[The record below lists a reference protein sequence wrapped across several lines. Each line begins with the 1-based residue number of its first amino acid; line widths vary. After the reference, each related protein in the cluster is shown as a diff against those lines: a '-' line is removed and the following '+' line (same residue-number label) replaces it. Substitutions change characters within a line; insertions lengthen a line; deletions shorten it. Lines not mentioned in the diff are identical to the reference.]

1 MAAKHEFEEIE
12 SVDTARQLFQRA
24 LRILPN
30 SEKLW
35 TEVLLFGLVLKIRQ
49 FKI

>member
-24 LRILPN
+24 LRILPK

-35 TEVLLFGLVLKIRQ
+35 VEVRTI
-49 FKI
+49 IHEYI